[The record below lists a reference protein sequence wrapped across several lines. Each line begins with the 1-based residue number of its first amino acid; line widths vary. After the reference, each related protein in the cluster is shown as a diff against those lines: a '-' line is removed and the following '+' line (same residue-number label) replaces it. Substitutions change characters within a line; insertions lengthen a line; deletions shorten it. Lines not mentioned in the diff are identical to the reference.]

1 MSDLYEIVELPDG
14 EIALR
19 RAGEEEDGDPLVT
32 ISFSEE
38 ALYFL
43 NQSKF
48 AVAKAMIEA
57 GLDAATEEGADE
69 ASEEHLEN
77 SVPTVFH

>member
-1 MSDLYEIVELPDG
+1 MSDLFEIVELAEG
-14 EIALR
+14 QIVLR
-19 RAGEEEDGDPLVT
+19 RADEDETPLVS

-43 NQSKF
+43 NNNKY

-57 GLDAATEEGADE
+57 GLDAADEQAADE
-69 ASEEHLEN
+69 AVDVEN
-77 SVPTVFH
+77 AADAILH